1 MTSLLRAP
9 RTWLWLLAALT
20 MLLHL
25 AAGLYIGERHAT
37 GTDAGAYEQIARNL
51 LAGRGFDCNGMKA
64 WYAPLYPLL
73 LTAPFGL
80 TGHPFL
86 LTLLAQGLLVCGLQW
101 FCWRL
106 TLRFGGSARA
116 GVAAA
121 ALIAL
126 DPLTAYFSLLLL
138 TETLF
143 TFLALLLLW
152 MLVEDADRP
161 RGTGWCLLIGI
172 VVGLSALTRPVLQGF
187 IPLILLGWWRYAALP
202 RAVLL
207 RRGLALVLA
216 AVAVMLPWLLRNYA
230 VFGRY
235 VPVTNQSGMAL
246 YAGNNPLNRLGG
258 GLGGGIDYDLS
269 RVPGHATLREDAL
282 NTVLSQA
289 AVDYLRERPLH
300 FLRMM
305 PVKLARAWSL
315 LPSDTSGHTAWY
327 QQAVSLAWCLP
338 VFPLFLAGL
347 WTARGTWRR
356 AWPLYA
362 FLAYTLLF
370 IAVYYGTLRFR
381 LPLHPLLAVWAA
393 LGLQHLARR
402 RARAV
407 SAGGAARE

>member
-1 MTSLLRAP
+1 MPYRLRSP

-25 AAGLYIGERHAT
+25 VAGLYIGERHFVAS
-37 GTDAGAYEQIARNL
+37 DAGAYEMIARNL
-51 LAGRGFDCNGMKA
+51 LAGRGFDSNGFKA

-73 LTAPFGL
+73 LTVPFGL

-86 LTLLAQGLLVCGLQW
+86 LTLLAQGLLVCGMQW
-101 FCWRL
+101 FGWRL
-106 TLRFGGSARA
+106 TLRLGGRPWA
-116 GVAAA
+116 GVVAA

-143 TFLALLLLW
+143 TFIALLLLW
-152 MLVEDADRP
+152 MLVEDAARP

-235 VPVTNQSGMAL
+235 IPVTNQSGMAL

-269 RVPGHATLREDAL
+269 RVPGHAALREDAL
-282 NTVLSQA
+282 NDALTRA
-289 AVDYLRERPLH
+289 AVTYVRERPLH

-305 PVKLARAWSL
+305 PVKLARAWSP
-315 LPSDTSGHTAWY
+315 LPSETSGHTAWY
-327 QQAVSLAWCLP
+327 QLAVSLAWCLP
-338 VFPLFLAGL
+338 VFPLFLTGMWA
-347 WTARGTWRR
+347 ARGTWRR

-362 FLAYTLLF
+362 LLAYTLLF
-370 IAVYYGTLRFR
+370 VAVYYGTLRFR

-393 LGLQHLARR
+393 LGWQRLAAGR
-402 RARAV
+402 V
-407 SAGGAARE
+407 SAVGAARG